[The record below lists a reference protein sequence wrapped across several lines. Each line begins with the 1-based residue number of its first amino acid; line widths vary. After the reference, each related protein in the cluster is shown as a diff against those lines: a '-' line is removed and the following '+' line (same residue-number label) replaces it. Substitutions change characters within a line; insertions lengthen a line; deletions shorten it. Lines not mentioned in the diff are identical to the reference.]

1 MLQASSKQHLLM
13 GQALALVKKSIW
25 KYLEEPGSRREG
37 GKKKS
42 YTHLC
47 SVPEAC
53 KLSQQRHT
61 NKKKTNRAYQYVQ
74 HAQTKG
80 KLRDE

>member
-37 GKKKS
+37 GKKNPIPI
-42 YTHLC
+42 YVLC
-47 SVPEAC
+47 
-53 KLSQQRHT
+53 
-61 NKKKTNRAYQYVQ
+61 
-74 HAQTKG
+74 
-80 KLRDE
+80 LRPVN